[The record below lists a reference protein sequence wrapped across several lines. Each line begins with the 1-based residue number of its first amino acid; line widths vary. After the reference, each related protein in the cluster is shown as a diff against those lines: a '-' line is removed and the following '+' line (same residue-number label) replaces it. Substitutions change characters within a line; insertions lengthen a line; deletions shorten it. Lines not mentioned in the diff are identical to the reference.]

1 MSASDEWD
9 QIIILIRRYALR
21 KYGDWAAGITI
32 HLPFSRQNHF
42 EPFPAR
48 DPIDNRSPG
57 RSAVTP
63 WGSGPEPKHTDNF
76 SAVYWPGRGT
86 FHFYGEK
93 QQAVVAALWAA
104 RAEGSLEVSQNVLL
118 RAADSDG
125 ARLHDLFRGHPAWG
139 KLVLRGHAPGSYTL
153 PPQGSSADDLPLA
166 EEGERPGESC

>member
-32 HLPFSRQNHF
+32 HLPFSRQNHY
-42 EPFPAR
+42 EPFPSR
-48 DPIDNRSPG
+48 EPVDNRSPP
-57 RSAVTP
+57 RSAVP
-63 WGSGPEPKHTDNF
+63 GWGSGSEPKHTDNF

-125 ARLHDLFRGHPAWG
+125 TRLHDLFRNHPAWG
-139 KLVLRGHAPGSYTL
+139 KLIVHGCTPGNYTL
-153 PPQGSSADDLPLA
+153 PPGPADPDSHPLD
-166 EEGERPGESC
+166 EDE

>member
-9 QIIILIRRYALR
+9 QIIILIRRYSLR
-21 KYGDWAAGITI
+21 KYGDRAAGITI
-32 HLPFSRQNHF
+32 HLPCSRQSHY
-42 EPFPAR
+42 EPFPSH
-48 DPIDNRSPG
+48 DPIDMRSPP
-57 RSAVTP
+57 RSALPP
-63 WGSGPEPKHTDNF
+63 WGSGPEPKRTDNF

-104 RAEGSLEVSQNVLL
+104 RSDGTLEVSQNVLL

-139 KLVLRGHAPGSYTL
+139 KLILRGHSPGSYTL
-153 PPQGSSADDLPLA
+153 PKADPAGTDDPPA
-166 EEGERPGESC
+166 DEGE